1 MGLSEPVNLN
11 PPAVFKASS
20 EVELSELAP
29 ATSILSKPADLSR
42 LASTEEMA
50 LELLSCKLPLVNAN
64 TFLLAAAPV
73 SLVRRRASF
82 NEIAWR
88 DKSTV
93 TPLVAL
99 AIMLMPAASKAMA
112 WSKVAVPEVVMA
124 LRSSVAR
131 VFLALVQARAVATVE
146 LPETRVI
153 PALLIAKACASVK
166 LVESVRVNK
175 VLPVP
180 VKPATVL
187 GLVSKPRPMR
197 LKTSEAVMLVLVV
210 V

>member
-1 MGLSEPVNLN
+1 
-11 PPAVFKASS
+11 
-20 EVELSELAP
+20 
-29 ATSILSKPADLSR
+29 
-42 LASTEEMA
+42 
-50 LELLSCKLPLVNAN
+50 
-64 TFLLAAAPV
+64 
-73 SLVRRRASF
+73 
-82 NEIAWR
+82 
-88 DKSTV
+88 
-93 TPLVAL
+93 
-99 AIMLMPAASKAMA
+99 MA

-124 LRSSVAR
+124 LRSSVAS

-180 VKPATVL
+180 VKPAKVL